1 MPEIDLVSFVY
12 TNPQYFN
19 RSLYWMLD
27 ITTVYFILTEL
38 LEVTKNDNIVASN
51 IITEFL
57 VDRNHVPPN
66 QS

>member
-19 RSLYWMLD
+19 RSLHWMLD